1 MKKDIT
7 YPVPPEGEVKELIF
21 TCPECGSNRLTLVET
36 GITAYSRILLISSEG
51 WITYDDPDI
60 ECAYAEIASYQ
71 CALCKYELEDDY
83 GVEILNEEE
92 LVEWLRNNN
101 GYQRESKSDE

>member
-1 MKKDIT
+1 MEDLK
-7 YPVPPEGEVKELIF
+7 F
-21 TCPECGSNRLTLVET
+21 TCPECGSLHLFRVET
-36 GITAYSRILLISSEG
+36 GIVACSRIISISSDG

-60 ECAYAEIASYQ
+60 ERADAEIASYQ

-83 GVEILNEEE
+83 GVEILDEEE
-92 LVEWLRNNN
+92 LFEWLRNNN